1 MKLTGMSLL
10 VAILIGAGCS
20 SSSTTPN
27 NDGGGTVGGGGS
39 TGQGGAGGGNGGAGG
54 NGAGGKAGGAGGSG
68 ADGGA
73 GVISSCNV
81 PSSNFCAEYSPDF
94 TGSVPAGC
102 NVLHGT
108 YAMAPCDHAGSSGG
122 CRQPAGGS
130 STQTTYYY
138 PPIMP
143 ADVMVQCTN
152 DANATYVPPG
162 A

>member
-10 VAILIGAGCS
+10 VAIAIGASCS
-20 SSSTTPN
+20 SSSTTSN
-27 NDGGGTVGGGGS
+27 NDGSGVTGSGGGGGGQAGAGGAGGAAGR
-39 TGQGGAGGGNGGAGG
+39 TGAGGSGSGGAGGG
-54 NGAGGKAGGAGGSG
+54 
-68 ADGGA
+68 GA
-73 GVISSCNV
+73 GVVTSCTV
-81 PSSNFCAEYSPDF
+81 QSSNFCLEYSPEY

-122 CRQPAGGS
+122 CRQPAGATG
-130 STQTTYYY
+130 TQTTYYY
-138 PPIMP
+138 SPIMP
-143 ADVMVQCTN
+143 ADVMVQCMN

>member
-10 VAILIGAGCS
+10 VAIVIGAGCS
-20 SSSTTPN
+20 SSSTTSN
-27 NDGGGTVGGGGS
+27 NDGSGVNGSGGQAGA
-39 TGQGGAGGGNGGAGG
+39 GGAGGAAGRT
-54 NGAGGKAGGAGGSG
+54 GAGGSG
-68 ADGGA
+68 AGGAGGGGA
-73 GVISSCNV
+73 GVVTSCTV
-81 PSSNFCAEYSPDF
+81 TSSNFCLEYSPDY

-122 CRQPAGGS
+122 CRQPAGATG
-130 STQTTYYY
+130 TQTTYYY
-138 PPIMP
+138 SPIMP
-143 ADVMVQCTN
+143 ADVMVQCMN

>member
-20 SSSTTPN
+20 SSSTTTTN
-27 NDGGGTVGGGGS
+27 NDGSSVNGSGGGGGGQAGAGGGAGGAAGR
-39 TGQGGAGGGNGGAGG
+39 TGAGGSGSGGAGGG
-54 NGAGGKAGGAGGSG
+54 
-68 ADGGA
+68 GA
-73 GVISSCNV
+73 GVITSCNV
-81 PSSNFCAEYSPDF
+81 ASSTFCAEYSPDY

-122 CRQPAGGS
+122 CRQPAGGN

-143 ADVMVQCTN
+143 ADVMVQCMN